1 LNEFA
6 PPRQLRRWVARLTEG
21 GTKLKLAIIL
31 STLGFVALL
40 ATPIQAQLM
49 GHGRSMS
56 ASFSYDN
63 LSFRYN
69 VSDDDLKNTPSWN
82 PESEESPLSNR
93 KALDVARIALNR
105 FVKNADRFEVDKI
118 NLERFEPH
126 KWVFEIAFHC
136 WDNRC
141 SDTSDSFTIFVKMD
155 GSTIEPAV
163 SPRSKDDN

>member
-1 LNEFA
+1 M
-6 PPRQLRRWVARLTEG
+6 
-21 GTKLKLAIIL
+21 KLAIIL
-31 STLGFVALL
+31 SIFAFVALL
-40 ATPIQAQLM
+40 AEPTQAQLM

-69 VSDDDLKNTPSWN
+69 VNDDDLKNTPSWN
-82 PESEESPLSNR
+82 PDAEESPLSAR

-105 FVKNADRFEVDKI
+105 FVKSADKFEVEKI

-141 SDTSDSFTIFVKMD
+141 SNTLDSFTIFVKMD

-163 SPRSKDDN
+163 SPRSKDAN